1 MTGGAREL
9 DYLFPNRLLQSG
21 PHGKEKRG
29 VAITVGIN
37 GFGRIGRLVFRAMT
51 ADGGFNIVAVN
62 DLQSA
67 EVLAALLRRDTT
79 HGAYPGT
86 VEAGEDAII
95 VDGKTV
101 KALGERDPANLPWGE
116 LGVEFV
122 VESTGFFR
130 KKADCQKHIDAGAKK
145 VLLSAPARDELDATV
160 VIGVNDDVLKP
171 AHTIVSNASCTTNCL
186 APMVKVLNDTFGIEH
201 ALMTTI
207 HAYTNDQRILD
218 MVHSDM
224 RRARSAGANIIPT
237 TTGAA
242 KAVGGVIPELNG
254 KLDGMAM
261 RVPVID
267 GSVTD
272 LVAVLKK
279 DVSVDEVNAA
289 FKAAADGALEGLLQ
303 YSEEPLVSSD
313 IIGNPYS
320 CVFDAPNTRV
330 MQGTMVKVIGWY
342 DNEWAYSV
350 RCADLAK
357 MMMQ

>member
-1 MTGGAREL
+1 M
-9 DYLFPNRLLQSG
+9 
-21 PHGKEKRG
+21 
-29 VAITVGIN
+29 AISAGIN
-37 GFGRIGRLVFRAMT
+37 GFGRIGRLVFRAMM
-51 ADGGFNIVAVN
+51 ADGGFDIVAVN

-101 KALGERDPANLPWGE
+101 KVLAERDPANLPWGD

-145 VLLSAPARDELDATV
+145 VLMSAPAKDEVDATV
-160 VIGVNDDVLKP
+160 VLGVNDDTLKP
-171 AHTIVSNASCTTNCL
+171 EHTIVSNASCTTNCL

-207 HAYTNDQRILD
+207 HAYTNDQSILD
-218 MVHSDM
+218 MVHSDL
-224 RRARSAGANIIPT
+224 RRARTAGANIIPT

-242 KAVGGVIPELNG
+242 KAVGAVIPELNG

-272 LVAVLKK
+272 LVAVLKRG
-279 DVSVDEVNAA
+279 VSVDEVNAA
-289 FKAAADGALEGLLQ
+289 FKAAADGALAGLLQ

-357 MMMQ
+357 RMMQ